1 MLEPILT
8 KPERLIIG
16 IMSGSSADGVDA
28 ALVRVRGHGEQLS
41 WRLVRHETLQYSP
54 KLRDIILRCAE
65 PGSGDT
71 ASLCRINVL
80 LGELFARAATHVA
93 QQAGI
98 DLKAV
103 DLIGSHGQTV
113 QNLPVPVTLTG
124 IPVSSSLQLGE
135 PSVIAERTSITTIAN
150 FRARDLAAGGQGGPL
165 EAYVDY
171 LLFRHRSRGRLILNI
186 GGIANLTAIP
196 ASAGPDGVTAFDT
209 GPGNMV
215 LDALVSHF
223 TGGRESFDHDGRY
236 ARRGVV
242 RPEVLAKLLSHA
254 YLERPPPKSC
264 GREEFGRP
272 FIDDLLKRHSTLSG
286 DDLIATMTRFTAE
299 SIASACRRFVM
310 PNNVYEEAIV
320 SGGGARNG
328 FLMDQL
334 RSALPEVSITDS
346 EEYGLPVAAKEAVA
360 FAILANETLF
370 GIPNNVPAATGARRP
385 VVLGTIVP
393 AFNGR

>member
-242 RPEVLAKLLSHA
+242 RPEVLAKLLSHV